1 MRISYFELKN
11 YRRFKELKLQ
21 FPDGIVGILGLNGVG
36 KTTVIEA
43 IAWALFGNVDEV
55 VRTKRESVR
64 RSGAGQSETCSALL
78 EFELG
83 GQEYRIVREMG
94 GKSLTMRAELWC
106 KEKRLAEGDK
116 PVRNMVE
123 KLIGMDHKSF
133 FTSVFARQKEL
144 NALQNVAAGERKKV
158 VLRMLRIDGVDS
170 VLTDVRAD
178 RKDALSRIEGAEKT
192 LMTEDG
198 RERQK
203 VLAERIPELDNIFE
217 SASKEL
223 MTAEEKE
230 RLAAAEFEAVK
241 KRRDELKK
249 DVDAY
254 NSSASDLKAKQMQIG
269 EMRKREKSISIRIA
283 ETNARLQRLPELEK
297 EEQRWK
303 ETSQKKEALDREKAK
318 NDKARMIQQEIASEE
333 KEEARRLEELAK
345 TRPTVGSLQNV
356 VSKIDEVEKAKSDCQ
371 TQAAQFSGRIGELR
385 AMMAERREASTKDQ
399 KKLEEIKAA
408 GKQGLCPTCERTL
421 EDAYDL
427 LVGKLAESA
436 SEAQKA
442 AAEAST
448 SINGLEAEKRALAS
462 KLEALGK
469 KRLNLDQQLKKMN
482 QLETAIQGMESELG
496 KVRVR
501 LAQRKK
507 TLSELGDI
515 KFSDEEHAKVGAE
528 HVRLKQV
535 HDDYLEL
542 KSLKAQTE
550 HYARDLEDARN
561 AINRGLGEEEQFKN
575 IVETLEPKKNQY
587 DLTIKE
593 LDEKTAKLNSI
604 KDAVRKIG
612 SSKEKAHSEL
622 ERARKEMEEIARV
635 KKAIEK
641 DRKAAEELALLEDV
655 VVNFKDHLIGRIAPV
670 LSELTS
676 KGLESMTEG
685 KYTRV
690 ELDENYEMQI
700 DDQGTA
706 YPIDRFSGGES
717 DLANLS
723 LRLAI
728 SRIIADRTG
737 ANPINFLILDE
748 IFGSQDPNRKRSVM
762 TALSKLS
769 TQFRQIFLITHIED
783 IKDSMNYVIRVEE
796 QEDGTSKA
804 ELTT

>member
-21 FPDGIVGILGLNGVG
+21 FPDGIIGILGLNGVG

-55 VRTKRESVR
+55 VRTSRESVR
-64 RSGAGQSETCSALL
+64 RSTAGQNEVCSALL

-94 GKSLTMRAELWC
+94 GKSLTMRADLSC

-158 VLRMLRIDGVDS
+158 VLRMLRIDGVDT
-170 VLTDVRAD
+170 VLTLVRAD

-192 LMTEDG
+192 LITEDG

-203 VLAERIPELDNIFE
+203 VLTERIPELDTIFE
-217 SASKEL
+217 TASKEL
-223 MTAEEKE
+223 TTVEEREK
-230 RLAAAEFEAVK
+230 LATVEFEAVK

-254 NSSASDLKAKQMQIG
+254 NSSASDLKAKQTQIG
-269 EMRKREKSISIRIA
+269 EMRKREKSISTRIT
-283 ETNARLQRLPELEK
+283 ETNTKLTRLPQLEK
-297 EEQRWK
+297 EEHSWQ
-303 ETSQKKEALDREKAK
+303 ETSQKKEAHDREKAK
-318 NDKARMIQQEIASEE
+318 YDKARMIQQEIASDER
-333 KEEARRLEELAK
+333 EEARRLEELAK
-345 TRPTVGSLQNV
+345 ARTSVGSVQDV
-356 VSKIDEVEKAKSDCQ
+356 VSRIDEVEKAKSDCQ
-371 TQAAQFSGRIGELR
+371 TQAAQISGRIGELR
-385 AMMAERREASTKDQ
+385 AVMAERREASNKDQ
-399 KKLEEIKAA
+399 KKLEEIRAA

-421 EDAYDL
+421 EDAYEL
-427 LVGKLAESA
+427 LVNKLTGSA
-436 SEAQKA
+436 SDAQKA

-448 SINGLEAEKRALAS
+448 SINSLEAERKALTS
-462 KLEALGK
+462 RLEALGK
-469 KRLNLDQQLKKMN
+469 KRLTLDQELKKMN
-482 QLETAIQGMESELG
+482 QLETTVQGMESELG
-496 KVRVR
+496 KVRIR

-507 TLSELGDI
+507 ALVELGEI
-515 KFSDEEHAKVGAE
+515 KFSDAEQERLAKEHA
-528 HVRLKQV
+528 RLKQV
-535 HDDYLEL
+535 HDEFLEIR
-542 KSLKAQTE
+542 SLKAQTE
-550 HYARDLEDARN
+550 HYARDLEDAQN
-561 AINRGLGEEEQFKN
+561 AIAKGIGEEEQFKS
-575 IVETLEPKKNQY
+575 IVETLEPKKNMY

-593 LDEKTAKLNSI
+593 LDEKTVKLNSI
-604 KDAVRKIG
+604 KDTVRKL
-612 SSKEKAHSEL
+612 STSKDRAHSEL
-622 ERARKEMEEIARV
+622 ERARKEIAEIARV
-635 KKAIEK
+635 RKTIEK
-641 DRKAAEELALLEDV
+641 DRKAAEELALLEDI

-700 DDQGTA
+700 DDQGTS

-737 ANPINFLILDE
+737 ATPINFLILDE

-762 TALSKLS
+762 TALSHLS
-769 TQFRQIFLITHIED
+769 SQFRQIFLITHIED

-804 ELTT
+804 ELTS

>member
-11 YRRFKELKLQ
+11 YRRFKELKIQ

-36 KTTVIEA
+36 KTTLIEA

-55 VRTKRESVR
+55 VRTSRESVR
-64 RSGAGQSETCSALL
+64 RSGASQNDTCSALL

-83 GQEYRIVREMG
+83 GQEYKILREMG
-94 GKSLTMRAELWC
+94 GKNLTMRAELWGR
-106 KEKRLAEGDK
+106 EKRLAEGDR
-116 PVRNMVE
+116 PVRTMIE

-178 RKDALSRIEGAEKT
+178 RKDALSRVEGAEKT
-192 LMTEDG
+192 LLTEDG

-203 VLAERIPELDNIFE
+203 VLAEKMPELNDVFE

-223 MTAEEKE
+223 MSAEEMEK
-230 RLAAAEFEAVK
+230 LAATEFEAVK
-241 KRRDELKK
+241 IRRDELKK

-254 NSSASDLKAKQMQIG
+254 NSSASDLKAKQTQIG
-269 EMRKREKSISIRIA
+269 EMRKREKSISMRIA
-283 ETNARLQRLPELEK
+283 EANARLQKLPELEK
-297 EEQRWK
+297 EEQLWQ
-303 ETSQKKEALDREKAK
+303 EISQKKEALDREKVK
-318 NDKARMIQQEIASEE
+318 SDKARMMLVEIASDE
-333 KEEARRLEELAK
+333 KEEGRRLDELSK
-345 TRPTVGSLQNV
+345 TKPTIGGIHDV

-371 TQAAQFSGRIGELR
+371 TQTTQISGRIGELR
-385 AMMAERREASTKDQ
+385 AMTAERREAAAKDQ
-399 KKLEEIKAA
+399 KKLEEIKGA
-408 GKQGLCPTCERTL
+408 GRQGLCPTCERTL

-427 LVGKLAESA
+427 LISKLTESS

-442 AAEAST
+442 AKEALA
-448 SINGLEAEKRALAS
+448 SIDGLEAERRALTN

-482 QLETAIQGMESELG
+482 QLETAINGMESELE

-501 LAQRKK
+501 LALRKK
-507 TLSELGDI
+507 ALSELGEVR
-515 KFSDEEHAKVGAE
+515 FSDEEYTKVGME
-528 HVRLKQV
+528 HKRLKQV
-535 HDDYLEL
+535 HDGYLEL
-542 KSLKAQTE
+542 RSLKAQTE
-550 HYARDLEDARN
+550 HYARDLEDASN
-561 AINRGLGEEEQFKN
+561 AIRKGLGEEEQLKD

-587 DLTIKE
+587 DSTIKE
-593 LDEKTAKLNSI
+593 LDEKTAKLNSA
-604 KDAVRKIG
+604 KDAVRKLG
-612 SSKEKAHSEL
+612 SVREKAHSEL
-622 ERARKEMEEIARV
+622 ERARKEIEEIGRV

-641 DRKAAEELALLEDV
+641 DRKSAEELALLEDV

-685 KYTRV
+685 RYTRV

-737 ANPINFLILDE
+737 ATPINFLILDE

-762 TALSKLS
+762 TALSHLS

-783 IKDSMNYVIRVEE
+783 VKDAMSYVIRVEE

-804 ELTT
+804 ELTS